1 MFNNRKTLLAILLCF
16 LISGIFAVNESSA
29 GAGKTLNRSG
39 IVSTIQNQGYAKIMV
54 TLDVPGISSLTRSS
68 TDFKTIRPGQSAFG
82 IPDADLSLSA
92 QINSTSDKVI
102 SKLGSYSTAYNVTHT
117 YSSLPLLAMSVTLES
132 LIALE
137 ADSNVLN
144 ISEDHILKPTLNNTV
159 NIIGANAAWASGYTG
174 AGWYVAIIDTGIRAS
189 HEMFAGKNIIE
200 ACFADGVTSGTNG
213 HCPNGLNE
221 MIGTGAAAHQPSS
234 FEGYDHGTH
243 VAGIAIGNS
252 PTLKGVAKDS
262 DIIDIQVFSRSSGQN
277 TCGGADYCLSTF
289 ESDVIKGLDYVYS
302 IRGSYSIAAVNM
314 SLGYPESPYS
324 DQAACDTDYGKFK
337 TAIDL
342 LRNADIA
349 TIISSGN
356 DSFCN
361 GVSPP
366 ACISSAVAVGAVTD
380 SGSEAWFSNSY
391 PGILDLWAPGV
402 DIYSS
407 TGASDNSYASWSGTS
422 MAAPHV
428 AGTFALF
435 KEKTPTVTVDEVV
448 SALSNTGDFVLT
460 SEKNPVCEGPM
471 TEERRIQLAG
481 ALGVDP
487 LEPSLNSSGGGSGA
501 CFIATAAYGSYLAP
515 EVEVLKRFRDMHLL
529 TNSLGRRF
537 VNVYYR
543 YSPPAADFISHHRSL
558 MLISRIILTPVVY
571 CVKYPLAFLLV
582 LALSAFGIWSKK
594 RKSIAG

>member
-1 MFNNRKTLLAILLCF
+1 MFNNRKTLLVILLCF
-16 LISGIFAVNESSA
+16 LISGAFSVNESSA

-39 IVSTIQNQGYAKIMV
+39 IVSTIQNQGYAKVLV
-54 TLDVPGISSLTRSS
+54 TLDVPGINSLTKSS
-68 TDFKTIRPGQSAFG
+68 TGFKAIRPGQSAFG
-82 IPDADLSLSA
+82 VPDADLSLSA

-102 SKLGSYSTAYNVTHT
+102 SQLDSYSSAYNVTHT
-117 YSSLPLLAMSVTLES
+117 YTTLPLLAMSISLDS

-137 ADSNVLN
+137 ADTNVTR
-144 ISEDHILKPTLNNTV
+144 ISEDRLEELTLNNTV
-159 NIIGANAAWASGYTG
+159 PLIGADAAWASGYTG
-174 AGWYVAIIDTGIRAS
+174 DGWYVAIIDTGIRAS

-221 MIGTGAAAHQPSS
+221 MIGTGAAVHQPSNFS
-234 FEGYDHGTH
+234 GYDHGTH
-243 VAGIAIGNS
+243 VAGIATGNS
-252 PTLKGVAKDS
+252 TSLKGVAKDAG
-262 DIIDIQVFSRSSGQN
+262 IITVQVFSRF
-277 TCGGADYCLSTF
+277 A
-289 ESDVIKGLDYVYS
+289 GLDECIDGNYCVKTWTSDQIKALEYIYS

-314 SLGYPESPYS
+314 SLGGGVYS
-324 DQAACDTDYGKFK
+324 DEASCDIDNFERKM
-337 TAIDL
+337 AIDN
-342 LRNADIA
+342 LRSANIA
-349 TIISSGN
+349 TIIASGN
-356 DSFCN
+356 DGYCD
-361 GVSPP
+361 GIAAP

-380 SGSEAWFSNSY
+380 DNAEASFSNWH
-391 PGILDLWAPGV
+391 PDLMDLWAPGV
-402 DIYSS
+402 NIYSS
-407 TGASDNSYASWSGTS
+407 TGVSDNSYASWSGTS

-428 AGTFALF
+428 AGTWAILMD
-435 KEKTPTVTVDEVV
+435 ENPAATVDEILDSLSSTGEFVTT
-448 SALSNTGDFVLT
+448 SAKD
-460 SEKNPVCEGPM
+460 PVCSGPM

-558 MLISRIILTPVVY
+558 RLISRIILTPVVY

-582 LALSAFGIWSKK
+582 LALSAVGIWSKK